1 MDFDKFKKK
10 VEELGYEAVG
20 CGDKVCVLNRGRI
33 LITIDSQYELKV
45 NDKEYFKVLPLC
57 KELFLLSSELS
68 LEATVFNRYYILIPG
83 IANGLNYINI
93 NMDSNEIVICGKGRI
108 DDNEF
113 RTAFTWKEIEGIR
126 NRLDVINWSNVK
138 YERVKD

>member
-57 KELFLLSSELS
+57 KELFLLKRG
-68 LEATVFNRYYILIPG
+68 V
-83 IANGLNYINI
+83 
-93 NMDSNEIVICGKGRI
+93 V
-108 DDNEF
+108 
-113 RTAFTWKEIEGIR
+113 
-126 NRLDVINWSNVK
+126 
-138 YERVKD
+138 